1 MQTAKRGF
9 DWFSLVV
16 GIILVI
22 AGIASFMRPDAT
34 LKFVSICL
42 GIGLLVKGIY
52 ELWFRQGI
60 NNWFGEKS
68 GWLLFMG
75 IVDIILGLLFIFRAA
90 SGVVVIA
97 YIFAFWFIFDSIA
110 EIATANYF
118 KRLNRGYYVA
128 MLIYSKSFEKRQ
140 SSRCKENLWTYGTW
154 CKTGRR
160 DRGSGRRC
168 RWRNCSS
175 GTGSIFERKFIVL

>member
-128 MLIYSKSFEKRQ
+128 MLILNVLALLVGFVLLFNPLIAASTLVLLISFY
-140 SSRCKENLWTYGTW
+140 LLLIG
-154 CKTGRR
+154 
-160 DRGSGRRC
+160 
-168 RWRNCSS
+168 
-175 GTGSIFERKFIVL
+175 FIKIIQAF